1 MAETQAEKSEED
13 RVAGWGWALGLV
25 LPVVGLMAAAF
36 LLSRGDR
43 RWALMLGWAL
53 LGVVAYVI
61 VFAVL

>member
-1 MAETQAEKSEED
+1 MASA
-13 RVAGWGWALGLV
+13 WW
-25 LPVVGLMAAAF
+25 LMAAAF